1 MDSRPIKFNKSGK
14 YNLDFID
21 WNNECERVGEI
32 ACKIENG
39 EPVSDPEEEERVR
52 KHMELDELKF
62 GVVLENYPIVP
73 KNRIPLNKE
82 CYICLQAFTK
92 NKIPLNKECYICLQ
106 NFTRNKNVRQL
117 PCEHIFCEEC
127 LKPWLK
133 KNSICPICKYELKH
147 QNENEEEDNDNYDF

>member
-21 WNNECERVGEI
+21 WNNEWERVGEI

-39 EPVSDPEEEERVR
+39 EPVSDPEEEARVR

-62 GVVLENYPIVP
+62 GVLLENYPLVP
-73 KNRIPLNKE
+73 
-82 CYICLQAFTK
+82 K

-106 NFTRNKNVRQL
+106 MFKRDRKVRQL
-117 PCEHIFCEEC
+117 PCEHLFCEDC

-133 KNSICPICKYELKH
+133 KNSTCPICKFELKPR
-147 QNENEEEDNDNYDF
+147 NEGEEDENDEDNNDYDF

>member
-1 MDSRPIKFNKSGK
+1 MNYNLINSMDSRPVKFNKSGK

-21 WNNECERVGEI
+21 WNNEWERVGEI

-39 EPVSDPEEEERVR
+39 EPVSDEEEEARVR
-52 KHMELDELKF
+52 KYMELDELKF

-92 NKIPLNKECYICLQ
+92 NKII
-106 NFTRNKNVRQL
+106 RQL
-117 PCEHIFCEEC
+117 PCNHMFCEKC
-127 LKPWLK
+127 LKPWLQ
-133 KNSICPICKYELKH
+133 KNSICPICKYELKPH
-147 QNENEEEDNDNYDF
+147 NEEEEDEEDENNYNDF

>member
-21 WNNECERVGEI
+21 WNNEWERVGEI

-62 GVVLENYPIVP
+62 GVKLENYPSFILFIFVSLSKNFILFSFSSIFFLQFSISSFISSLFKNLSHLNITEYIVIIFLIRLIALFLTILFSSC
-73 KNRIPLNKE
+73 NLPLVSFN
-82 CYICLQAFTK
+82 
-92 NKIPLNKECYICLQ
+92 N
-106 NFTRNKNVRQL
+106 
-117 PCEHIFCEEC
+117 
-127 LKPWLK
+127 
-133 KNSICPICKYELKH
+133 CK
-147 QNENEEEDNDNYDF
+147 